1 MFRPGTKKL
10 VGYQVIYTWSTNG
23 SYSLCQTNDELQF
36 VIKKIRTQ
44 DVRVCV
50 RCYIYICVY
59 IYIYIYMTRSQPF
72 DHKTNQINWV
82 KNLLNSQQGSYL

>member
-10 VGYQVIYTWSTNG
+10 VGYQSIYKWSTNG
-23 SYSLCQTNDELQF
+23 DDELQF
-36 VIKKIRTQ
+36 VLKKIRTK
-44 DVRVCV
+44 DVHTRACV
-50 RCYIYICVY
+50 RACVIY
-59 IYIYIYMTRSQPF
+59 IYIYIYIYDSATRSQPF